1 MVQPVQRAAAI
12 QAARRLLERFMQ
24 HPLKEEIDAA
34 DASYRELPYV
44 RPVPGRVLDSG
55 VMDLLY
61 RHASEWKLIDFKADE
76 LRDEND
82 LIRAIEKHRRQMQR
96 YAEAVWSLLGVSPSV
111 QLCFLDAMGKIMIR
125 DVG

>member
-34 DASYRELPYV
+34 DAGYRELPYV

-111 QLCFLDAMGKIMIR
+111 QLCLLDAMGR
-125 DVG
+125 S